1 MRTVITARHFEVSGP
16 LKDRIYK
23 AVGKLERFDDRIVDC
38 HVVMDVQRH
47 RNSVEVLLNAHG
59 HTLRGKGESDNMY
72 PAIDVAFEK
81 LERQLKRLD
90 SKLNDHRADKEG
102 FVASLIEETGES
114 EEGEEGEKKEAQ
126 SEASLTAESG
136 EDAA

>member
-1 MRTVITARHFEVSGP
+1 MRTVITARHFEVSDS
-16 LKDRIYK
+16 LEDRIHK
-23 AVGKLERFDDRIVDC
+23 AVAKLERFDDRIVDC

-47 RNSVEVLLNAHG
+47 RNLVEVLLNARG
-59 HTLRGKGESDNMY
+59 HTLQGKGESDNMY
-72 PAIDVAFEK
+72 AAIDTAFEK

-90 SKLNDHRADKEG
+90 SKLNDHRANKEG

-114 EEGEEGEKKEAQ
+114 EEGEENEAQ
-126 SEASLTAESG
+126 LEASSAAESG